1 MNKKELEKLLNELG
15 IPVNEGIQS
24 DKNTNVYPR
33 IVFWEYGWDP
43 IVASDEQYN
52 TKVIYQISF
61 FSKVPRDEKLL
72 ELKRNLNK
80 KRIFPYIEHEYVAKD
95 KYFHSF
101 FPLEVLE
108 NIE

>member
-1 MNKKELEKLLNELG
+1 MNKQELEELLNKLG
-15 IPVNEGIQS
+15 IPVNEGIQN
-24 DKNTNVYPR
+24 DKDTNVYPR
-33 IVFWEYGWDP
+33 IVFWEYGWEH
-43 IVASDEQYN
+43 IVASNEEYN

-61 FSKVPRDEKLL
+61 FSKNPRNEKLL
-72 ELKRNLNK
+72 ELKKELK
-80 KRIFPYIEHEYVAKD
+80 KRKIFPYIEHEYVQKE

>member
-1 MNKKELEKLLNELG
+1 MNKQELEELLNKLG
-15 IPVNEGIQS
+15 IPVNEGIQN
-24 DKNTNVYPR
+24 DKDTNIYPR
-33 IVFWEYGWDP
+33 IVFWEYGWQP
-43 IVASDEQYN
+43 IVASNEEYN

-61 FSKVPRDEKLL
+61 FSKNPRNEKLL
-72 ELKRNLNK
+72 ELKKELNK
-80 KRIFPYIEHEYVAKD
+80 RKIFPYIEHEYVQKE

>member
-1 MNKKELEKLLNELG
+1 MNKQELEELLKKLG
-15 IPVNEGIQS
+15 IPVNEGIQN

-43 IVASDEQYN
+43 ILASNEEYN

-61 FSKVPRDEKLL
+61 FSNKPRDEKLL
-72 ELKRNLNK
+72 ELKRNLNSK
-80 KRIFPYIEHEYVAKD
+80 KIFPYIEHEYVQKD

-108 NIE
+108 KIE